1 MNVIASCLVSA
12 SHVTIS
18 STEERPTGDRQ
29 AGQDAYP
36 TQQRRQAGISGRLLT
51 NEPVRATIV
60 TATKDRRHDPTV
72 HGLPGLMAQIVSQPT
87 DDAEH
92 ADDR

>member
-1 MNVIASCLVSA
+1 MSLPPAWCRPAMSRSPPQKSDRRETARQGKMPIQLSNGGRPVSPDV
-12 SHVTIS
+12 S
-18 STEERPTGDRQ
+18 
-29 AGQDAYP
+29 
-36 TQQRRQAGISGRLLT
+36 LT
-51 NEPVRATIV
+51 NKPVRATIV